1 MENEQKAFELI
12 LHSGNAR
19 SLAHEAL
26 ELIKANEKEQA
37 EKKLKEA
44 DTELIEAQK
53 LHARFLRDMANNEEI
68 KIDLLMVHAE
78 DHVSGSQT
86 CLEMAKEIVAIY
98 ERLDLNDK

>member
-26 ELIKANEKEQA
+26 SLIKTKNRNEAN
-37 EKKLKEA
+37 KKLEEA
-44 DTELIEAQK
+44 QKELIEAQK
-53 LHARFLRDMANNEEI
+53 LHAQFLRNLANNEEI
-68 KIDLLMVHAE
+68 KMDLLMVHAE
-78 DHVSGSQT
+78 DHASGSQS

-98 ERLDLNDK
+98 ERMDKDVQ

>member
-1 MENEQKAFELI
+1 MDNEQKSFELI

-26 ELIKANEKEQA
+26 ELIKANQKEQA
-37 EKKLKEA
+37 EIKLKEA
-44 DTELIEAQK
+44 EDELIEAQK
-53 LHARFLRDMANNEEI
+53 LHARFLRDMANHEEI

-86 CLEMAKEIVAIY
+86 CLEMAKEIIAIY
-98 ERLDLNDK
+98 ERLDQNGK

>member
-1 MENEQKAFELI
+1 MDNEQKSFELI

-26 ELIKANEKEQA
+26 ELIKANQKAQA
-37 EKKLKEA
+37 ENKLKEA
-44 DTELIEAQK
+44 EDELIEAQK
-53 LHARFLRDMANNEEI
+53 LHARFLRDMANHEEI

-86 CLEMAKEIVAIY
+86 CLEMAKEIIAIY
-98 ERLDLNDK
+98 ERLDENGK